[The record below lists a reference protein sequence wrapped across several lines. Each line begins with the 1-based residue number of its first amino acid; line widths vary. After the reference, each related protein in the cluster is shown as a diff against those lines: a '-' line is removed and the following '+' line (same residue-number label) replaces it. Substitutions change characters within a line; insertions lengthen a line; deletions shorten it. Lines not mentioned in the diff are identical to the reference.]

1 VTSIYYDLRPA
12 RHTQSHLG
20 HDRFRVPFLHGVRN
34 RTNGTFPITILSA
47 LTIAARSHDS
57 KEIYATV
64 IRHALHRQF
73 DTPQG
78 FLVLGLKPSSPASPP
93 HYRKGMWNA
102 IHARLRAGSAGAD
115 GTPHL

>member
-1 VTSIYYDLRPA
+1 MISALQGTRNLTLVMTVFAFLFSMAYATAPM
-12 RHTQSHLG
+12 
-20 HDRFRVPFLHGVRN
+20 VPFPSRS
-34 RTNGTFPITILSA
+34 ILSA

-57 KEIYATV
+57 KEFYATV